1 MMRDE
6 GFSDL
11 EKGDL
16 SNALGACDRTEVS
29 MQFAGAVV
37 GKAGD
42 FCRLYLH
49 MSI

>member
-1 MMRDE
+1 MMGDE
-6 GFSDL
+6 WFSDL

-16 SNALGACDRTEVS
+16 SNALGACDRTGS
-29 MQFAGAVV
+29 MLFAGAVV

-42 FCRLYLH
+42 YCRLHLH